1 MAKQQAAGGK
11 VKEQQ
16 KNTLTQESLAH
27 QHSVIH
33 KKKKAGLFKKKFSFS
48 NFLSK

>member
-16 KNTLTQESLAH
+16 KNTLTQESLA